1 MSSETRDRG
10 QGTGK
15 KEEARVAVPCPSS
28 LIIGLTGPNAAGKG
42 EVASA
47 LRTLGFAYHSLS
59 DAVREEAFRRG
70 RTTGRDDLI
79 LTGNELR
86 REGGPGI
93 LAELTVPKLGERD
106 LVDSIRNPAEVS
118 VLRGLPSFI
127 LLGVTAPPA
136 VRFERARLREGRGDA
151 VDSLQAFLAKEAE
164 ENTTD
169 PTAQRLAATFALA
182 DRIVENAGTLP
193 DLRARVAA
201 LVSDL
206 DAARR

>member
-1 MSSETRDRG
+1 MTSPR
-10 QGTGK
+10 
-15 KEEARVAVPCPSS
+15 ALV
-28 LIIGLTGPNAAGKG
+28 LGLTGPNAAGKG

-47 LRTLGFAYHSLS
+47 LLALGFAYHSLS
-59 DAVREEAFRRG
+59 DAVREEALKRG

-93 LAELTVPKLGERD
+93 LAELTVPKVGKRD
-106 LVDSIRNPAEVS
+106 LVDSIRNPAEVA

-136 VRFERARLREGRGDA
+136 VRFERARLRKGRGDA

-182 DRIVENAGTLP
+182 DRIVENAGTLTE
-193 DLRARVAA
+193 LRAKVAT

-206 DAARR
+206 DAARL